1 MSESNNENKLTDFN
15 ISQSYILSQREPEQA
30 IYVPMTYWNFMK
42 KKLTNMKT
50 SWHIIDKIGGVLL
63 GTGITTLLTLFI
75 GKYQNPTNE
84 SWLLAVLFIF
94 LGIACMIIDS
104 KEADKTLNNIL
115 IIPDIEGIVVSKIYE
130 LEDRKKFTAYG
141 IVNSSGKLMI
151 PTSLETV
158 YSITNNGRDEYTM
171 IYNGDSIDILEYV
184 REYGLDGNTNDQT
197 NETTNELTNEIT
209 NTVQNTQT

>member
-104 KEADKTLNNIL
+104 EEADKTLNN
-115 IIPDIEGIVVSKIYE
+115 SKIV
-130 LEDRKKFTAYG
+130 LEQMDLIDGQNNGQTDN
-141 IVNSSGKLMI
+141 IVNTYPNDKD
-151 PTSLETV
+151 
-158 YSITNNGRDEYTM
+158 NN
-171 IYNGDSIDILEYV
+171 N
-184 REYGLDGNTNDQT
+184 ND
-197 NETTNELTNEIT
+197 ETT
-209 NTVQNTQT
+209 